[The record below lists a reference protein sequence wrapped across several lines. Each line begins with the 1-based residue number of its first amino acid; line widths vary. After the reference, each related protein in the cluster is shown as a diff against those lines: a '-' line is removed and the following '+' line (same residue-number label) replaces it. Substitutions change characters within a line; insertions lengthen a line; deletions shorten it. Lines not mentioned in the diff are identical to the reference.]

1 MASAGETTSRQ
12 GRRKQATKGKIVAA
26 ADALFAA
33 RGYDNTSIEEI
44 AAEADVAVR
53 TIYLHF
59 DSKAGIM
66 LSYFD
71 DWLAAFIDQ
80 VLQRPST
87 EPVGAT
93 VEAAL
98 EAMSADGWLERVEQA
113 NQLPHPLVQ
122 YLGSGSRDIAG
133 HVMHRW
139 MQKLRQLSTPDNAPD
154 VDPDA
159 ATDRY
164 ARAMLIFSYW
174 MGAMFVASEKEAGVA
189 LPEPLQGARPGAA
202 LLARITAGD
211 L

>member
-44 AAEADVAVR
+44 AAEADIAVR

-59 DSKAGIM
+59 ESKAGIM

-71 DWLAAFIDQ
+71 EWLDAFIDQ
-80 VLQRPST
+80 VMRRPLS
-87 EPVGAT
+87 EPVVAT
-93 VEAAL
+93 VEAAV
-98 EAMSADGWLERVEQA
+98 EAMSADGWLERVEQTG
-113 NQLPHPLVQ
+113 QRPHPLVQ

-139 MQKLRQLSTPDNAPD
+139 MQKLHQLSTHDDAPN
-154 VDPDA
+154 VDPHA

-174 MGAMFVASEKEAGVA
+174 MGAMFVASEKEAGA
-189 LPEPLQGARPGAA
+189 ELPKPLQGARPGSA